1 MNKVLQVIYCEL
13 TEKSLP
19 NKLETAEMLKK
30 QAEFSRKV
38 TEDFGLDSE
47 LQDIISEYQEKAFSA
62 GFYTAVELLTG
73 GGQK

>member
-1 MNKVLQVIYCEL
+1 MNKVLQAIYCEL

-19 NKLETAEMLKK
+19 NELETAEMLKK

-47 LQDIISEYQEKAFSA
+47 LQGIVSEYQEKAFSA

-73 GGQK
+73 RK